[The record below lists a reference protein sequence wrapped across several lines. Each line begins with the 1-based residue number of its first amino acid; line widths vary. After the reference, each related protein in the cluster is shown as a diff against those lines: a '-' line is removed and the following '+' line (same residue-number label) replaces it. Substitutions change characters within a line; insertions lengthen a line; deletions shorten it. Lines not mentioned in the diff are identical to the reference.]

1 MLDCNQPGVLERM
14 QDPHP
19 PLECDSTSALGYVA
33 PYLAR
38 LLSSDEL
45 PAPLWNDS
53 HVRVDSAWVPMRD
66 GIRLATDIYL
76 PPLAQAPTIVVR
88 TPYGRRSEPWCTLS
102 RVFAQR
108 GYAVVVQ
115 DCRGT
120 GESEPESWDYYIH
133 ESEDSFDCVQ
143 WLSQRSWFSG
153 FIGGCGGS
161 YVGQTQWGMSTH
173 PLMTTIV
180 PEVSGLGIA
189 RNTAH
194 LHMFCNAY
202 ARSVGKGR
210 DKHPISYKDLE
221 REMLPETLAGGYY
234 NQPLHTE
241 FTDAVLARNPTLAS
255 MNLPEIQQFLW
266 QEYCRMPAA
275 ERATFVREA
284 LGADKVTIIEI
295 EALSEIFGN
304 AIAHDAHSL
313 PFEDVSA
320 ALRALHA
327 TPLVCTGW
335 YDWALNDALATW
347 AALRRAESTSLR
359 DFSRLVIAPS
369 AHNMPGYHEGA
380 DECPALRHNHRVQ
393 NRPGLLL
400 HWYDQVRRGTLNDWP
415 RVIYFLMGAN
425 EWRTAD
431 EWPPPNAQT
440 VALHLRSN
448 RRLHAE
454 PDGVDDADTYRY
466 DPTNPT
472 PTVGGSILSN
482 VYRPGSCD
490 VSEVQ
495 KRSDV
500 LTYTTPPLARDVDVA
515 GPLRMVLYASSTAA
529 DTDFVVRLTD
539 VFPDERAIQLQSG
552 ILRARYRDP
561 GETPRPLLP
570 GQVYRLEIDMWAT
583 ANRFAAG
590 HRIRIDVSSA
600 DFPRFDRNA
609 NRAGSPGAPIPAT
622 QRIFRGDG
630 YPSHLLLPVLNPPVR
645 FVAT

>member
-1 MLDCNQPGVLERM
+1 M
-14 QDPHP
+14 QDHKQQP
-19 PLECDSTSALGYVA
+19 PSPFQRDSAAALGYVA
-33 PYLAR
+33 PCLAR
-38 LLSSDEL
+38 LLTSDEL
-45 PAPLWNDS
+45 PAPLWNES
-53 HVRVDSAWVPMRD
+53 HVRVHSEWIPMRD

-76 PPLAQAPTIVVR
+76 PPLAQAPMIVAR
-88 TPYGRRSEPWCTLS
+88 TPYGRRSELWCTLS
-102 RVFAQR
+102 RIFAQR
-108 GYAVVVQ
+108 GYAVVIQ

-120 GESEPESWDYYIH
+120 GESEPEIWDYYIY

-143 WLSQRSWFSG
+143 WLSQCSWFSG

-210 DKHPISYKDLE
+210 DKLPNSYKDLE
-221 REMLPETLAGGYY
+221 REMLPETLAGGYF
-234 NQPLHTE
+234 NRPMRTE
-241 FTDAVLARNPTLAS
+241 FAYGVLDQNPALAS
-255 MNLPEIQQFLW
+255 MDLPEVQQFLW
-266 QEYCRMPAA
+266 REYCQMSAA
-275 ERATFVREA
+275 ERAQFVRKV
-284 LGADKVTIIEI
+284 LDTDKVTIVEI
-295 EALSEIFGN
+295 EALSEVFGN
-304 AIAHDAHSL
+304 GIAHDAHSL
-313 PFEDVSA
+313 PFVDASA

-347 AALRRAESTSLR
+347 AVLGRAESASLR
-359 DFSRLVIAPS
+359 EFSRLVIAPS

-380 DECPALRHNHRVQ
+380 DECLALQHNHRLQ
-393 NRPGLLL
+393 NRAGLLL
-400 HWYDQVRRGTLNDWP
+400 HWYDQVRCGTLHEWP

-425 EWRTAD
+425 EWQTAD
-431 EWPPPNAQT
+431 EWPPPNTQAI
-440 VALHLRSN
+440 ALYLRSD
-448 RRLHAE
+448 RRLSTE
-454 PDGVDDADTYRY
+454 SDEVNDSDTYRY

-500 LTYTTPPLARDVDVA
+500 LTYTTPPLASPVDVV

-539 VFPDERAIQLQSG
+539 VFPDGRAIQIQSG
-552 ILRARYRDP
+552 ILRARYREP
-561 GETPRPLLP
+561 REAPRPLLP
-570 GQVYRLEIDMWAT
+570 DQVYRLEVDMWAT
-583 ANRFAAG
+583 ANRFAAD
-590 HRIRIDVSSA
+590 HRIRVDVSSA
-600 DFPRFDRNA
+600 DFPRFDRNT
-609 NRAGSPGAPIPAT
+609 NCAGIPGAPVPAT

-630 YPSHLLLPVLNPPVR
+630 HPSHLLLPVLNAPVR
-645 FVAT
+645 LFMT